1 MNSNESFLRKIK
13 SSLKVVFLL
22 CLMLGLSGCIFLR
35 LSRYLVQMKDPE
47 IYLKYDLTQTPF
59 VAELLEPVVFL
70 SDIETLLKKKANVG
84 EGNIRDFVFEKGGKV
99 DRKPWAFRVWV
110 DKKKRIVQFQ
120 LPHRFSTILGN
131 DFIVEGMRSVG
142 YAEVSIR
149 KKRVYLEIG
158 ALISKAQMLELMG
171 EPKSQAGDQMSYV
184 FDEDKTPMNIE
195 MTLENDLI
203 QLVLL
208 ESNGYSLEAT
218 FSDNLKRD

>member
-1 MNSNESFLRKIK
+1 
-13 SSLKVVFLL
+13 
-22 CLMLGLSGCIFLR
+22 
-35 LSRYLVQMKDPE
+35 
-47 IYLKYDLTQTPF
+47 
-59 VAELLEPVVFL
+59 
-70 SDIETLLKKKANVG
+70 
-84 EGNIRDFVFEKGGKV
+84 
-99 DRKPWAFRVWV
+99 
-110 DKKKRIVQFQ
+110 
-120 LPHRFSTILGN
+120 
-131 DFIVEGMRSVG
+131 MRSVG